1 MQREIKFR
9 AFDKEAKT
17 MHQVSVID
25 FEDKYVLYA
34 RNNFYKDKPFYME
47 KSFDEIELMQFTGLT
62 DKNGGEVYE
71 GDILAPV
78 SKEFFYYVGFE
89 NGMFCIYNNLGRW
102 ATMERGIEIYK
113 ELNVDFEIIGN
124 IHKNPEL
131 LK

>member
-34 RNNFYKDKPFYME
+34 RNDFYKDKPFYME
-47 KSFDEIELMQFTGLT
+47 KSFDEIELMQFTGLH
-62 DKNGGEVYE
+62 DKNGKEIYE
-71 GDILAPV
+71 GDIVERRIKIREEENLYIEKVVFV
-78 SKEFFYYVGFE
+78 SGAFQTECKE
-89 NGMFCIYNNLGRW
+89 
-102 ATMERGIEIYK
+102 K
-113 ELNVDFEIIGN
+113 ELGDFYEAPFQTFEIIGN
-124 IHKNPEL
+124 IHENPEL